1 MIFDEH
7 LKFHSHVD
15 HIIVK
20 TKHALHGLIKLRK
33 AGVRSHSLVLFYKSR
48 ILSVLSYAAPCWF
61 PHTSQNDKVKL
72 ERFLKLC
79 TRIMIPYEEEYE
91 ERLSL
96 LKLEELNIHLD
107 ILCLKY
113 IAKVRDYD
121 DHSCKK
127 FLKDQ
132 DHHPINRT
140 SLMDS
145 NIFHKIHLIALLLL
159 FSFQFCVM
167 HGLICH

>member
-7 LKFHSHVD
+7 LKFHSYVD
-15 HIIVK
+15 HIIDK
-20 TKHALHGLIKLRK
+20 TKHALHGRIKLRK
-33 AGVRSHSLVLFYKSR
+33 AGVRSNSLVLFYKAR
-48 ILSVLSYAAPCWF
+48 ILSVLLYAAPCWL

-72 ERFLKLC
+72 ERFRKLC
-79 TRIMIPYEEEYE
+79 TRIMIPYEEEYG

-113 IAKVRDYD
+113 IAKLCDYD
-121 DHSCKK
+121 DHPCQK

-132 DHHPINRT
+132 DHRSINRT
-140 SLMDS
+140 PLMDS
-145 NIFHKIHLIALLLL
+145 NLFHKYT
-159 FSFQFCVM
+159 
-167 HGLICH
+167 